1 MRSPRRGMG
10 GTSDRALSSKPSKE
24 EWLPDTLIVRMT
36 FPVQFVDIFLVSL
49 WCSLADTDSVKPV

>member
-1 MRSPRRGMG
+1 MRSHSRGMG
-10 GTSDRALSSKPSKE
+10 GARDHALSSKPSEE
-24 EWLPDTLIVRMT
+24 EWLPDTLVVRMT